1 MESDR
6 DKEMRAK
13 VERFAKPNAMG
24 CAVAFGVVLAVIAA
38 WFLDAFISLSRS
50 DFMPCSS

>member
-6 DKEMRAK
+6 DKEMKAK
-13 VERFAKPNAMG
+13 VERFAKPNAIG

-38 WFLDAFISLSRS
+38 WFLGFFTWLLS
-50 DFMPCSS
+50 